1 MGEHHGEHHREPIE
15 NLGNIISNKWEQN
28 ENMMATKELKNTILA
43 NPKEKK
49 RSLLNV
55 CSIISLAA
63 FIFYS

>member
-1 MGEHHGEHHREPIE
+1 M
-15 NLGNIISNKWEQN
+15 GNITGNPLRTWGTSLVTNGN
-28 ENMMATKELKNTILA
+28 RMRTKELKNTILA